1 MENSQ
6 DAAIGDANLLEQ
18 VMARMDRLE
27 SIINV
32 QLGPDASTRF
42 TGMQNVIEAASRV
55 SKFKVRTLK
64 SNLRTTDVVL
74 WRYAAIYVMREEYD
88 VTVVQIARFLGNRDH
103 SSIVSALKAVTSR
116 PQDYPGIESAIIDIR
131 SGL

>member
-6 DAAIGDANLLEQ
+6 DAAIGDPNLLEQ
-18 VMARMDRLE
+18 VMARLDRLE
-27 SIINV
+27 SIINL

-55 SKFKVRTLK
+55 SKFKVRTIK

-74 WRYAAIYVMREEYD
+74 WRYAAIYVMREDYD

-103 SSIVSALKAVTSR
+103 SSIVSALKAVNNR
-116 PQDYPGIESAIIDIR
+116 PQDYPGIESAILDIR
-131 SGL
+131 IAL